1 MPEEPV
7 STSKPDAFRVLI
19 IDDSRAIRMVI
30 RNLMRDFGFE
40 TEEAPDGAEALRFF
54 TSGKTVNLIICDWE
68 MPVLSGV
75 DFVRQYRGSNLA
87 LSRDTPILM
96 STSVTAV
103 ERIEEALVAGA
114 NDYLMKPFSKEM
126 FASKLDLLGI
136 DHK

>member
-1 MPEEPV
+1 MPEEPA
-7 STSKPDAFRVLI
+7 SPSKPEVFRVLI
-19 IDDSRAIRMVI
+19 VDDSRAIRMVI

-40 TEEAPDGAEALRFF
+40 SEEAPDGAEALRFF

-68 MPVLSGV
+68 MPVMSGV
-75 DFVRQYRGSNLA
+75 EFVRQYRRSSLP
-87 LSRDTPILM
+87 LSQETPILM

-103 ERIEEALVAGA
+103 ERIEEALAAGA
-114 NDYLMKPFSKEM
+114 TDYVMKPFNKEI